1 MKNITFIVA
10 LVSSVIMYSQSS
22 VKKYIESYE
31 LSETRELRVFLP
43 ASYEQDSI
51 RYYPLTV
58 VFDGE

>member
-1 MKNITFIVA
+1 MKNITFIAA
-10 LVSSVIMYSQSS
+10 LVSSVIMYSQNF

-51 RYYPLTV
+51 NLSSINI
-58 VFDGE
+58 